1 MEAILRYKD
10 VRKSATALNCSAAQL
25 KAKIAE
31 FGLWDMFDVEVP
43 HFVVSMI
50 PDEVILET
58 LRAEGNLSAAAQEL
72 IIPRHVLKR
81 TMKSRGITLKAAR
94 ARDEGDSHE

>member
-10 VRKSATALNCSAAQL
+10 IGKADQL
-25 KAKIAE
+25 KWRIAE

-43 HFVVSMI
+43 RFVVSMI

-58 LRAEGNLSAAAQEL
+58 LRLEGNISAAAQEL
-72 IIPRHVLKR
+72 IIPRQVLKR
-81 TMKSRGITLKAAR
+81 TMKSRGITQKAAR
-94 ARDEGDSHE
+94 SFDEIGTA